1 MIWQNVVKN
10 CVHWHLCNTYG
21 INTHCHDKDNVE
33 ELCRD
38 FYDPDRCGVKHVYWI
53 SCSTGCTCCAD
64 QNFDLSKNDNLTLQ
78 DIAVKTNQDIRT
90 TQAILTV
97 LKKYGKIESI
107 YIEQGKL
114 WRVV

>member
-1 MIWQNVVKN
+1 MILMPIFMPKPEIG
-10 CVHWHLCNTYG
+10 CCIYPL
-21 INTHCHDKDNVE
+21 E
-33 ELCRD
+33 EKMEITARREAVLQ
-38 FYDPDRCGVKHVYWI
+38 V
-53 SCSTGCTCCAD
+53 
-64 QNFDLSKNDNLTLQ
+64 LSKNDNLTLQ

-107 YIEQGKL
+107 YTEQGKL

>member
-1 MIWQNVVKN
+1 MILIPIFMPKPEIGCYIYPLKKKTEVAARREAVLQV
-10 CVHWHLCNTYG
+10 LS
-21 INTHCHDKDNVE
+21 INN
-33 ELCRD
+33 
-38 FYDPDRCGVKHVYWI
+38 
-53 SCSTGCTCCAD
+53 
-64 QNFDLSKNDNLTLQ
+64 NLTLQ

-107 YIEQGKL
+107 YTKQGKL

>member
-1 MIWQNVVKN
+1 MILMPIFMPQPKVGFYIRS
-10 CVHWHLCNTYG
+10 L
-21 INTHCHDKDNVE
+21 E
-33 ELCRD
+33 EKMEITARREAVLQ
-38 FYDPDRCGVKHVYWI
+38 V
-53 SCSTGCTCCAD
+53 
-64 QNFDLSKNDNLTLQ
+64 LSKNDNLTLQ

-107 YIEQGKL
+107 YTEQGKL